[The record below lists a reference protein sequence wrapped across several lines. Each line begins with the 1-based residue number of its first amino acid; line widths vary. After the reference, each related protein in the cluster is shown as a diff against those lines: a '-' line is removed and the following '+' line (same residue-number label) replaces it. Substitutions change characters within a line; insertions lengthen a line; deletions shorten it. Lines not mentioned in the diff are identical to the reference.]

1 MKLEGE
7 EEAKLSAKILDMSL
21 AYQFVTPLTSM
32 TVRGMKDNDGME
44 PVIDKTEKGM
54 GPAEGETVG
63 LGEDSKGQKPPGL

>member
-1 MKLEGE
+1 MEGE
-7 EEAKLSAKILDMSL
+7 EEAKLSAKILQMSL

-32 TVRGMKDNDGME
+32 TMRGMKDEDGVE
-44 PVIDKTEKGM
+44 PIIDKPDKGM